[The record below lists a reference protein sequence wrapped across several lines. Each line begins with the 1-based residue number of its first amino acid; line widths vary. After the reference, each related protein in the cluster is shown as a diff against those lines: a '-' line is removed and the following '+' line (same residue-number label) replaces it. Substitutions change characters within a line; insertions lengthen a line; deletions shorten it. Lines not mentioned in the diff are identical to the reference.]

1 MYEFGNMLA
10 DQHQQIASHTAASAQ
25 DIAAVRGELEQARK
39 DLADY
44 KASQDAQRRADIAQA
59 VVDKKQDRRHEYLVA
74 AFSVALTL
82 LIEHFFDVIEL
93 SDRVFESLVSL
104 FK

>member
-10 DQHQQIASHTAASAQ
+10 DQHQQIASHAAASAQ
-25 DIAAVRGELEQARK
+25 DIAAVRSELEQARK

-59 VVDKKQDRRHEYLVA
+59 VVDKKQQRRHEYLVA

-82 LIEHFFDVIEL
+82 LIEHFFDLVNLANLAFKSL
-93 SDRVFESLVSL
+93 SAL
-104 FK
+104 FQ